1 MLPAN
6 KKLAIP
12 LYFLKDTG
20 SILITANVFGIE
32 FSTASNI
39 IHEVCKAITKHLG
52 STYIRLPRTEEEM
65 SQKTSEYESKNG
77 MIQTFGCIDGTMFQF
92 YFLLRIPRTI
102 IVIRRFFVNCSSS
115 LWLQG
120 CFYGC
125 ELQMAWLCPRCQ
137 SVLKLKISKNL
148 QNGKLPILHQQILL
162 GDHQNLIGDP
172 AYLLTHYYF
181 RGCSTCSLNA
191 EVVFNNMLRSSR
203 KPTECAFG
211 RLIARR
217 GFLRLIIRK
226 CSSSDPFLLYFT

>member
-6 KKLAIP
+6 KKLPIP

-32 FSTASNI
+32 FSIASKI

-115 LWLQG
+115 L
-120 CFYGC
+120 
-125 ELQMAWLCPRCQ
+125 
-137 SVLKLKISKNL
+137 
-148 QNGKLPILHQQILL
+148 
-162 GDHQNLIGDP
+162 
-172 AYLLTHYYF
+172 
-181 RGCSTCSLNA
+181 
-191 EVVFNNMLRSSR
+191 
-203 KPTECAFG
+203 
-211 RLIARR
+211 
-217 GFLRLIIRK
+217 
-226 CSSSDPFLLYFT
+226 

>member
-20 SILITANVFGIE
+20 SILITANVFGTE
-32 FSTASNI
+32 FSTASKI

-77 MIQTFGCIDGTMFQF
+77 MIQTFGCIDGSMFQF

-137 SVLKLKISKNL
+137 SVLKLKNKQELTERKTTNITSTNTFRWSSKS
-148 QNGKLPILHQQILL
+148 
-162 GDHQNLIGDP
+162 
-172 AYLLTHYYF
+172 Y
-181 RGCSTCSLNA
+181 
-191 EVVFNNMLRSSR
+191 RSSCI
-203 KPTECAFG
+203 PPDT
-211 RLIARR
+211 
-217 GFLRLIIRK
+217 
-226 CSSSDPFLLYFT
+226 LLFQRM

>member
-20 SILITANVFGIE
+20 SILITANVFGTE
-32 FSTASNI
+32 FSTASKI
-39 IHEVCKAITKHLG
+39 IHDVCKAITKHLG

-77 MIQTFGCIDGTMFQF
+77 MIQTFGCIDGSMFQF

-102 IVIRRFFVNCSSS
+102 IVIRRFFVNFQPVCDYRGVFMDVNYRWPGFVHDARVFWNS
-115 LWLQG
+115 
-120 CFYGC
+120 
-125 ELQMAWLCPRCQ
+125 
-137 SVLKLKISKNL
+137 KISKNL

-211 RLIARR
+211 RLKARR
-217 GFLRLIIRK
+217 GFLRRTIDL
-226 CSSSDPFLLYFT
+226 